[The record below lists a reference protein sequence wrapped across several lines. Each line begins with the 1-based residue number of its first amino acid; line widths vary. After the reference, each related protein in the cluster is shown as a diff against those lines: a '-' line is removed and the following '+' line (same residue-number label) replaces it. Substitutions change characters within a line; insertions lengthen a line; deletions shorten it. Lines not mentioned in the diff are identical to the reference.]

1 MSASSTMYPIQEW
14 KNVDIYE
21 KVGYVSKRGPGEPGD
36 CGRQRTDEAEKHP
49 IRRDLWTDQAG
60 L

>member
-1 MSASSTMYPIQEW
+1 MQNE
-14 KNVDIYE
+14 KEVYE

-36 CGRQRTDEAEKHP
+36 CGRQRTDEVEKHP
-49 IRRDLWTDQAG
+49 VRRDLWTDQAG